1 MWRHLHIVY
10 NRKKKKKKKK
20 DLTIIFMERVETR
33 KKTD

>member
-1 MWRHLHIVY
+1 MVKYKIFL
-10 NRKKKKKKKK
+10 KKKKKKKK

>member
-10 NRKKKKKKKK
+10 KKKKKKKK